1 MYGAAAPPAHP
12 AQESKETPRTMAT
25 PSAEAMI
32 GQLTQILAA
41 DQEAGS
47 AERRKFPAAFRT
59 ELETALANLQNAQQ
73 AIPLSESDR
82 RAASD
87 ALKAARQAAPD
98 WVRTVHARIHALPP
112 GVDKAPVLAAYGF
125 QADGDIGRLDNER
138 TLALLA
144 LFPVVS
150 ARLSATP
157 DAQIPPDQLVSIA
170 DIRARILA
178 NIPRAEVG
186 DRAGRTRTRDDAR
199 VVADDLI
206 SRVLGYLIWAL
217 PQRDRDP
224 RMHDYG
230 FVPRQAPASAARR
243 AATETGTDAAKT
255 TAPP

>member
-1 MYGAAAPPAHP
+1 
-12 AQESKETPRTMAT
+12 MAT

-41 DQEAGS
+41 DQEAAGT
-47 AERRKFPAAFRT
+47 ERRKFPAAFRA
-59 ELETALANLQNAQQ
+59 EVEAALANLQSAQQ
-73 AIPLSESDR
+73 AIPPSEADR

-98 WVRTVHARIHALPP
+98 WVRTIHARIHALPP
-112 GVDKAPVLAAYGF
+112 GVDKAPILAAYGF
-125 QADGDIGRLDNER
+125 QADGDIGRLDHER

-150 ARLSATP
+150 ERLSATP
-157 DAQIPPDQLVSIA
+157 DAQVPPDQLAAIA

-199 VVADDLI
+199 LVADDLI

-217 PQRDRDP
+217 PRRDRDP

-230 FVPRQAPASAARR
+230 FVPRQAPVSAARR
-243 AATETGTDAAKT
+243 ATTETAPDATKT
-255 TAPP
+255 TTPS

>member
-1 MYGAAAPPAHP
+1 
-12 AQESKETPRTMAT
+12 MAT
-25 PSAEAMI
+25 PPAEAMI

-41 DQEAGS
+41 DHEAGPT
-47 AERRKFPAAFRT
+47 ERRKFPVPFRA
-59 ELETALANLQNAQQ
+59 ELENALAALQDAQQ

-87 ALKAARQAAPD
+87 ALKAARQAGPE
-98 WVRTVHARIHALPP
+98 WVRTIHARIHALPTD
-112 GVDKAPVLAAYGF
+112 VDQAPVLAAYGF
-125 QADGDIGRLDNER
+125 QADGDIGRLDHER
-138 TLALLA
+138 VLALLT
-144 LFPVVS
+144 LFPAVS

-157 DAQIPPDQLVSIA
+157 AAQIPADQLAAIA
-170 DIRARILA
+170 DVRARILA

-243 AATETGTDAAKT
+243 AAATETGTDAAKT